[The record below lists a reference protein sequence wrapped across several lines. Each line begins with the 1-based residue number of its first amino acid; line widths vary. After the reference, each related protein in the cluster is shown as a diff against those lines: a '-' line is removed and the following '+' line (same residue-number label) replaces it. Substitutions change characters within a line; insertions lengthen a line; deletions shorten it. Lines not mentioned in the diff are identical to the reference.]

1 MKKTRAIF
9 QFILFIILLITLILI
24 LWQPLMNLLSNPDKI
39 RSFVLDFGI
48 FSPLIFIFIVIL
60 QIIFAPIP
68 GQVVGLAGGYIF
80 GTALG
85 TIYSMIGLIIGSFL
99 TFYLARKLGRPF
111 VEKMVN
117 KKTLKKWDK
126 IISNKGI
133 LILFWIYLLPALPD
147 DAIGYIAGLTNI
159 KIKNLVLISA
169 IGRFPGVIVLSL
181 MGAGVASQNNL
192 LVGILFISMMLIS
205 IIIYLKRQKLEKSME
220 KIVKKWA
227 K

>member
-1 MKKTRAIF
+1 MKKRRAIF
-9 QFILFIILLITLILI
+9 QFILFVILLIALIII

-39 RSFVLDFGI
+39 RNFVLDFGI

-80 GTALG
+80 GTTLG
-85 TIYSMIGLIIGSFL
+85 TIYSMTGLIIGSFL

-192 LVGILFISMMLIS
+192 LVTILFITMMIVS